1 MDKHTVIYELTMTF
15 VEFGMEEELAYEL
28 AVKSEELIEQGILE
42 IEEKICKLLVNRG
55 VQQVKEGEQ
64 NGGIKKI

>member
-1 MDKHTVIYELTMTF
+1 MDKHTVIYNLTIAF
-15 VEFGMEEELAYEL
+15 VEFGLDEEMAYEL
-28 AVKSEELIEQGILE
+28 AVKSEEMIEQGILE

-64 NGGIKKI
+64 NGKCEEI

>member
-1 MDKHTVIYELTMTF
+1 M
-15 VEFGMEEELAYEL
+15 EFGLDEEMAYEL
-28 AVKSEELIEQGILE
+28 AVKSEEMIEQGILE